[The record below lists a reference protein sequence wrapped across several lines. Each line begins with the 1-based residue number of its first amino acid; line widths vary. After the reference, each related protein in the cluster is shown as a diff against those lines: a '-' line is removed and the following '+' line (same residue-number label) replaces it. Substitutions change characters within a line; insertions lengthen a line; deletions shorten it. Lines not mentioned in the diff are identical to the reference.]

1 MGKVSR
7 PVLNARN
14 TYVRYRGPYL
24 TRPRPPLARER
35 ARECP
40 VCCLPRSVKLGLRG
54 LHKWFRS
61 LSTTLL
67 YPSVGQ
73 AWVTGV
79 LGVSLVAG
87 VLGVRGGET
96 ACLLSNFNFRFQFFF
111 FSRRCRHTHFL
122 LRTHFVY
129 GISARTYTRVFCRWV
144 YPTPG

>member
-111 FSRRCRHTHFL
+111 FKQKTAYEIMPSLVGSEMCIRD
-122 LRTHFVY
+122 
-129 GISARTYTRVFCRWV
+129 SSSQTRQAQQNQQS
-144 YPTPG
+144 T